1 MSKHKSLIKNV
12 TVTTVGH
19 AHNSQHDSKSR
30 LHKGES
36 RLTVKEGREVSHYTL
51 AMGEVFIN
59 EGIAKLQELL
69 TQVQT
74 LRTQQEGGQ
83 VRLDGLK

>member
-12 TVTTVGH
+12 SITSVQR
-19 AHNSQHDSKSR
+19 AHNSQHDSKCR
-30 LHKGES
+30 LHKGDS
-36 RLTVKEGREVSHYTL
+36 RLTVKEGRDVSHYTL
-51 AMGEVFIN
+51 AMGEIFLN

-74 LRTQQEGGQ
+74 LRSKEGEQ
-83 VRLDGLK
+83 VGLGGSK

>member
-12 TVTTVGH
+12 SITSVQR
-19 AHNSQHDSKSR
+19 AHNSQHDSKCR

-36 RLTVKEGREVSHYTL
+36 RLTVKEGRDVSHYTL
-51 AMGEVFIN
+51 AMGEVFLN

-74 LRTQQEGGQ
+74 LRSREGEQ
-83 VRLDGLK
+83 VGPGGPK

>member
-12 TVTTVGH
+12 SITSVQR
-19 AHNSQHDSKSR
+19 AHNSQHDSKCR

-36 RLTVKEGREVSHYTL
+36 RLTVKEGRDVSHYTL
-51 AMGEVFIN
+51 VMGEVFLK

-74 LRTQQEGGQ
+74 LRSQEGEQ
-83 VRLDGLK
+83 VGPGGPK